1 MYYDYSIEKNL
12 EILKT
17 SKNGLTSKE
26 VEKRQ
31 EKFGKNELEEIKKTT
46 AFEIFIR
53 QVKNPLIV
61 VLIIAAL
68 VSVLL
73 DEYIDAIV
81 ILFAILVN
89 AIIGFVQEIK
99 AEKTME
105 SLKKMVKFEA
115 VVLRDGKKVKLNIK
129 ELVPGDIVFLENGDR
144 VPADGR
150 IIEFTE
156 FSTDESILTGES
168 IHIQKNNHKITKN
181 IELSGRKNMVYMA
194 TNSVSGRATFV
205 VTETGDK
212 TEVGKINDLIKF
224 KEDKTPIEKK
234 QAKLAMQ
241 ITKIIVGACIIM
253 FAIGVIF
260 KRDIFEMFIT
270 SVAIAVAAMPEG
282 LVIGVTVILAIGM
295 RSILKKNALV
305 RNLNAAQTLGSVG
318 IICTDK
324 TGTITQ
330 GKMYVTEIYTEDQ
343 EVKVLNIDKK
353 LDGRMGGSIELTA
366 KIFSKCNNAYFSKK
380 IREIENINEILGSP
394 TEKALLYFALKN
406 NIKGISIDDRI
417 DEIPFNSDKKVMF
430 TMNKNNS
437 KRSIIYTKGAPE
449 KILEISNF
457 IYKDGKIVKLDK
469 KTREKINNKYKE
481 IAALGLRIL
490 GCAFKECPHKE
501 INFKNIDINKDFIFT
516 GFVGISDP
524 VREDVKNVIKKCR
537 EAGIRLCMITGDNKI
552 IAKTIG
558 DQTGLIDK
566 NNQIIEGWEIDEL
579 TDNEL
584 EKIIKKVSIF
594 ARTTPSHKLRI
605 IKAFKNNGEIVS
617 MTGDGVNDAPAL
629 KLADIGVAL
638 GSGTDIA
645 KESSDIIL
653 LDDNLKNIVASVEQG
668 RVVYRNIQKMT
679 FFLLSDSFSR
689 MFLIVGSIFLGFPI
703 PILASQILISNLIE
717 DIFPA
722 MAISKEPADEDI
734 MKEPPVGQ
742 DENILNFE
750 MKFLIGFISLFLG
763 FSMLFVFYFL
773 YYFKGIDLKE
783 VRTVIFAISSFDSI
797 FYVFSAKNLH
807 KKITLK
813 SITNNKYLLYSVLI
827 SFLSLIF
834 IIYNPIMNR
843 IFTTV
848 PLTFIDWTLIFL
860 VSLTT
865 IFLIE
870 IIKHLFNKKYLKNK

>member
-1 MYYDYSIEKNL
+1 MYYDFSIEKTL
-12 EILKT
+12 DILKT
-17 SKNGLTSKE
+17 TKNGLVSKE

-31 EKFGKNELEEIKKTT
+31 EKFGKNKLEEIKKTT
-46 AFEIFIR
+46 TFEIFIR
-53 QVKNPLIV
+53 QIKNPLIII
-61 VLIIAAL
+61 LIIAASI
-68 VSVLL
+68 SVLL
-73 DEYIDAIV
+73 NEYIDAIV

-89 AIIGFVQEIK
+89 ATIGFVQETK

-105 SLKKMVKFEA
+105 SLKEMVKFEA
-115 VVLRDGKKVKLNIK
+115 VVLRDGSKIKLDIK

-144 VPADGR
+144 IPADGR
-150 IIEFTE
+150 IIDSTE

-168 IHIQKNNHKITKN
+168 IHIQKNNHKLIKN

-194 TNSVSGRATFV
+194 TNSVSGRAIFV

-234 QAKLAMQ
+234 QEKLAIQ
-241 ITKIIVGACIIM
+241 ITKVIMGACVIM
-253 FAIGVIF
+253 FTFGVVF
-260 KRDIFEMFIT
+260 GRDIFEMFLVSI
-270 SVAIAVAAMPEG
+270 AIAVSAIPEG

-295 RSILKKNALV
+295 RAILKKNALV

-353 LDGRMGGSIELTA
+353 LDVKIGNSIKFTA
-366 KIFSKCNNAYFSKK
+366 KIFSKCNNAYFSKNIK
-380 IREIENINEILGSP
+380 NIKNINEILGSP

-417 DEIPFNSDKKVMF
+417 DEIPFSSDKKVMF

-437 KRSIIYTKGAPE
+437 KRNIIYTKGAPE
-449 KILEISNF
+449 KILEISDF
-457 IYKDGKIVKLDK
+457 IYKDGKIIKLDK
-469 KTREKINNKYKE
+469 KTKEKIENKFKE

-490 GCAFKECPHKE
+490 GCAFQECPHKE
-501 INFKNIDINKDFIFT
+501 INIKNIDISKNFVFA

-524 VREDVKNVIKKCR
+524 VRNDAKSVIQECR

-558 DQTGLIDK
+558 DQTNLISQ
-566 NNQIIEGWEIDEL
+566 NNEIIEGWQIDKL
-579 TDNEL
+579 NDNEL

-605 IKAFKNNGEIVS
+605 INAFKNNGEIVS

-668 RVVYRNIQKMT
+668 RVVYKNIQKMT

-689 MFLIVGSIFLGFPI
+689 MFLIIGNIFLGFPI
-703 PILASQILISNLIE
+703 PMLASQILIANLIE
-717 DIFPA
+717 DTLPA
-722 MAISKEPADEDI
+722 MALSKEPADDDI

-742 DENILNFE
+742 NENILNFE
-750 MKFLIGFISLFLG
+750 MKFLIGFVSLFLA
-763 FSMLFVFYFL
+763 FFMIFIFYFL
-773 YYFKGIDLKE
+773 YKIKGVDLKE
-783 VRTVIFAISSFDSI
+783 TRTIIFALSSTYSI
-797 FYVFSAKNLH
+797 FYAFSAKNLH
-807 KKITLK
+807 KRITLN
-813 SITNNKYLLYSVLI
+813 SITNNKYLLYAVLI

-834 IIYNPIMNR
+834 IIYNPLMNN

-848 PLTFIDWTLIFL
+848 PLKFIDWTLIFL
-860 VSLTT
+860 ISLAT

>member
-1 MYYDYSIEKNL
+1 MYYDFSIEKTL
-12 EILKT
+12 DILKT
-17 SKNGLTSKE
+17 TKNGLTSKE
-26 VEKRQ
+26 ADIRQ
-31 EKFGKNELEEIKKTT
+31 KEFGKNELDEIKKTT

-61 VLIIAAL
+61 VLIIAA
-68 VSVLL
+68 VISVLL
-73 DEYIDAIV
+73 HEYIDVIV

-115 VVLRDGKKVKLNIK
+115 IVLRDGKKVKLDIK

-168 IHIQKNNHKITKN
+168 IHIQKNNHKLTKN

-194 TNSVSGRATFV
+194 TNSVSGRAIV
-205 VTETGDK
+205 VITNTGNK

-241 ITKIIVGACIIM
+241 ITKIIIGACFIM
-253 FAIGVIF
+253 FAIGIIF
-260 KRDIFEMFIT
+260 GRDIFEMFIT
-270 SVAIAVAAMPEG
+270 SVAIAVSAMPEG

-295 RSILKKNALV
+295 IAILKKNALV

-318 IICTDK
+318 VICTDK

-343 EVKVLNIDKK
+343 EVKVLNVDKK
-353 LDGRMGGSIELTA
+353 LDVKITDSVELTA
-366 KIFSKCNNAYFSKK
+366 KIFSKCNNAYFSKHIK
-380 IREIENINEILGSP
+380 DIKNINEILGSP
-394 TEKALLYFALKN
+394 TEKALLYFSLKN
-406 NIKGISIDDRI
+406 NIKSISINDRL
-417 DEIPFNSDKKVMF
+417 DEIPFSSDKKVMF

-437 KRSIIYTKGAPE
+437 KRNIIYTKGAPE

-457 IYKDGKIVKLDK
+457 IYRDGKITKLDK
-469 KTREKINNKYKE
+469 KTKEKVENKFKE

-490 GCAFKECPHKE
+490 GCAFQECPHKE
-501 INFKNIDINKDFIFT
+501 INLKNIDINKNFIFT

-524 VREDVKNVIKKCR
+524 VRTDAKKVIKKCR

-558 DQTGLIDK
+558 DQTGLINK
-566 NNQIIEGWEIDEL
+566 KNQIIEGWQIDEL

-584 EKIIKKVSIF
+584 EKTIKKVNIF

-605 IKAFKNNGEIVS
+605 INAFKNNGEIVS

-653 LDDNLKNIVASVEQG
+653 LDDSLKNIVASVEQG

-689 MFLIVGSIFLGFPI
+689 MFLIIGGIFLGFPI
-703 PILASQILISNLIE
+703 PILASQILVSNLIE
-717 DIFPA
+717 DTFPA
-722 MAISKEPADEDI
+722 MALSKEPADDDI
-734 MKEPPVGQ
+734 MKESPVGQ

-750 MKFLIGFISLFLG
+750 MKFLIGFISIFLA
-763 FSMLFVFYFL
+763 FFMLLVFYFL

-783 VRTVIFAISSFDSI
+783 ARTVVFAISSVDSML
-797 FYVFSAKNLH
+797 YVFSAKNLH
-807 KKITLK
+807 KRITLN
-813 SITNNKYLLYSVLI
+813 SITNNKYLLYAVLI
-827 SFLSLIF
+827 SFFSLIF
-834 IIYNPIMNR
+834 IIYNPLMNR

-848 PLTFIDWTLIFL
+848 PLNFIDWVLIFL

>member
-1 MYYDYSIEKNL
+1 M
-12 EILKT
+12 KT
-17 SKNGLTSKE
+17 NKNGLNSKE

-53 QVKNPLIV
+53 QIKNPLII
-61 VLIIAAL
+61 VLIIAAII
-68 VSVLL
+68 SFLL
-73 DEYIDAIV
+73 NEKIDAIV
-81 ILFAILVN
+81 ILFAIFLN
-89 AIIGFVQEIK
+89 AIIGFIQEEK

-105 SLKKMVKFEA
+105 ALKKMVKFEA
-115 VVLRDGKKVKLNIK
+115 VVLRDGKKIKLDIK
-129 ELVPGDIVFLENGDR
+129 ELVPGDIVFLESGDR
-144 VPADGR
+144 IPADGR
-150 IIEFTE
+150 IIESTE

-168 IHIQKNNHKITKN
+168 IHIKKDNHKITKN
-181 IELSGRKNMVYMA
+181 IELSGRTNMVYMA
-194 TNSVSGRATFV
+194 TNSVSGRAVFV
-205 VTETGDK
+205 VTETGNK

-241 ITKIIVGACIIM
+241 ITKIIIGACILM
-253 FAIGVIF
+253 FIIGVTF
-260 KRDIFEMFIT
+260 GRDIFEMFIT
-270 SVAIAVAAMPEG
+270 SVAIAVSAMPEG

-295 RSILKKNALV
+295 RAILKKNALV

-343 EVKVLNIDKK
+343 EVKVLNIDRK
-353 LDGRMGGSIELTA
+353 LDVKIGISVELTA
-366 KIFSKCNNAYFSKK
+366 KIFSKCNNAYFSKNIK
-380 IREIENINEILGSP
+380 EIKNINEILGSP
-394 TEKALLYFALKN
+394 TEKALLYFSLKN
-406 NIKGISIDDRI
+406 NIKSISIDDRL
-417 DEIPFNSDKKVMF
+417 DEIPFSSDKKVMF

-437 KRSIIYTKGAPE
+437 KRNIIYTKGAPE
-449 KILEISNF
+449 KILEISDF
-457 IYKDGKIVKLDK
+457 IYKDGKVIKLDK
-469 KTREKINNKYKE
+469 KTREKIENKFKE
-481 IAALGLRIL
+481 IASLGLRIL
-490 GCAFKECPHKE
+490 GCAFKECPKKE
-501 INFKNIDINKDFIFT
+501 INFKNIDINNEFIFV

-524 VREDVKNVIKKCR
+524 VRVDAKDVIKECR
-537 EAGIRLCMITGDNKI
+537 NAGVRLCMITGDNKI
-552 IAKTIG
+552 IARSIG

-566 NNQIIEGWEIDEL
+566 NNIIMEGIEIDKL
-579 TDNEL
+579 TDHEL
-584 EKIIKKVSIF
+584 EKIIKKVGIF

-653 LDDNLKNIVASVEQG
+653 LDDSLKNIIASVEQG

-689 MFLIVGSIFLGFPI
+689 MFLIIGSIFLGFPI

-717 DIFPA
+717 DTFPA
-722 MAISKEPADEDI
+722 MALSKEPADDDI

-750 MKFLIGFISLFLG
+750 MKFLIGFISLFLS
-763 FSMLFVFYFL
+763 FFMLFVFYFL
-773 YYFKGIDLKE
+773 YYIKGIDLKE
-783 VRTVIFAISSFDSI
+783 ARTVIFAISSVDSML
-797 FYVFSAKNLH
+797 YVFSAKNLH
-807 KKITLK
+807 KKITLN
-813 SITNNKYLLYSVLI
+813 SIINNKYLLYAVLI

-834 IIYNPIMNR
+834 IIYNPLMNK

-848 PLTFIDWTLIFL
+848 PLTFIDWVLIFL
-860 VSLTT
+860 VSLIT

-870 IIKHLFNKKYLKNK
+870 IIKYLFNKKYLKNK